1 MANKQ
6 EEEADIQSQL
16 LLREL
21 EEEHRREQ
29 YAKLWKAYGTYVI
42 VGALAIVV
50 GVGGF
55 KLWQNY
61 AAAQA
66 AAAGAAYEAALQT
79 AETGTAE
86 DARKAFVDLANS
98 GPGGYSTLALLQVAA
113 ADAKAGKTAE
123 AVKSYDS
130 LADDAGADTL
140 LRDFARLQA
149 AVLRAD
155 AADWT
160 EMQNRLNPL
169 VGDTNPWRFSAREL
183 WGVAALKA
191 GKTDE
196 ARKSFEQLLGDRA
209 TPPSIGQR
217 AQILMGRIVAMELA
231 GGVPTAPAPK
241 KE

>member
-6 EEEADIQSQL
+6 EETDIQSQL

-42 VGALAIVV
+42 AGAAAIVV

-55 KLWQNY
+55 KVWQTY
-61 AAAQA
+61 AASRA
-66 AAAGAAYEAALQT
+66 AAAGAAYETALNT
-79 AETGTAE
+79 ATGGPDE
-86 DARKAFVDLANS
+86 ARKAFSELANS
-98 GPGGYSTLALLQVAA
+98 APRGYATLARLQVAA
-113 ADAKAGKTAE
+113 AEAKAGKTAE
-123 AVKSYDS
+123 AVRAFEELAGDS
-130 LADDAGADTL
+130 GADAL

-149 AVLRAD
+149 AALRAGE
-155 AADWT
+155 ADWT

-191 GKTDE
+191 GRTDE
-196 ARKSFEQLLGDRA
+196 ARRSFEQLLGDRA

-217 AQILMGRIVAMELA
+217 AQVMMSGIVAKELA
-231 GGVPTAPAPK
+231 SATSSPPAPK